1 MYNDQQHVAARLYF
15 SYIYFPVGPNTSF
28 VNNLKNKFLQMKTR
42 TLLSFI
48 GIFMILVPGTISAI
62 DTKDTR
68 LLQQPAISD
77 QHIAFIYAHDLWVA
91 NVDGSNPRR
100 LTVDEGDEMRPF
112 FSPDGKMIAFSAEY
126 DGNTDVFIVPV
137 EGGIPERLT
146 WHPGQD
152 IVSGFTPDGK
162 SVLFLSQRNVFTNRF
177 LQLFTVS
184 LEGGMPEQLEI
195 PNAYHACYSPDGK
208 QMAYT
213 PLADAFRQWKN
224 YRGGRTS
231 RIWLFSFDDHSV
243 VEIPRPEGESNDI
256 NPMWIGEKV
265 YFLSDRN
272 GEFNLYSYDTNT
284 SQIVQHTEFT
294 DFPVVNAAYSDNT
307 ILLEQSGYLHTYDT
321 ESGQVSKIT
330 VGIAADLLELRPR
343 YVKGRQYIRSAGISP
358 SGERAVFGFR
368 GEIITAPAD
377 KGDPRNITLSQGYHE
392 KSPAWSPDGSQ
403 IAYLSDASGEYR
415 LHLKAQDG
423 SGDAKGFDLKGT
435 GFYDNLEWSPDG
447 DKICYVDNGRNF
459 YYIDVT
465 SGKVTK
471 IDQDELYQP
480 GAFRE
485 IFGDWSSDS
494 KWIVYTKLMMNNF
507 QQVYLYSIDEGKSY
521 PVTDGLSHATEPVF
535 DQGGKYLY
543 FFASTD
549 AGPVVNWFDMSN
561 ADMEMTQNI
570 YLVTLSK
577 ETASPLAKE
586 SDEVK
591 INGDNGE
598 GDDDENGKDSEKDSG
613 KASKKDKKK
622 KGEDTEGE
630 EAVKV
635 VIDTD
640 RLQNRVLDVPVDAGS
655 YYGLGSSGEGEI
667 LYISNVD
674 GKRTMHKYS
683 LKDRKDEE
691 VAEIDNYTI
700 SADGK
705 KMLYI
710 KNGTYGIADA
720 GGKPAPDKGVI
731 NTGAIEVKIDP
742 AKEWPQIFDEAWRV
756 NRDYFYDPNM
766 HGADWPAMKEK
777 YAQFLPDLAC
787 RSDLNRVIRWMCSEL
802 AVGHHRVGGGE
813 SLNDPE
819 RVPGGLLGIDF
830 EVAEGR
836 YRITKIYE
844 GLNWNPDL
852 KSPLTEPGLNVNKGD
867 FILAVNGEKVTAEEN
882 FYRFFENTAGKIVSL
897 EIGPNADGSGSREI
911 RAVPVSNEYALRNR
925 DWVEGNLKK
934 VDEATD
940 GQVAYVYVPNTAGLG
955 HEYFKRYFFPQAN
968 KKAIIIDERFNGGG
982 ALADYYI
989 DILTRW
995 YQSHWNM
1002 RYTNDLKTPSASI
1015 QGPKVMLIDETAGSG
1030 GDMLP
1035 WMFRKFD
1042 VGTLVGKRT
1051 WGGLVGVL
1059 GFPELMDGG
1068 YVSAP
1073 NVAIWTKDGFV
1084 VENVGVPPDVEVEQ
1098 WPAEVIKGHDPQ
1110 LEKAIEIVMDQLR
1123 ADPPEVLVRP
1133 PYPVRVWQ

>member
-1 MYNDQQHVAARLYF
+1 MKALKV
-15 SYIYFPVGPNTSF
+15 FPIIA
-28 VNNLKNKFLQMKTR
+28 
-42 TLLSFI
+42 LL
-48 GIFMILVPGTISAI
+48 MILAPGKVTAI

-68 LLQQPAISD
+68 LLQQPAISE

-91 NVDGSNPRR
+91 NVDGSYPRR
-100 LTVDEGDEMRPF
+100 LTVDEGNESRPF
-112 FSPDGKMIAFSAEY
+112 FSPDGKFIAFSAEY
-126 DGNTDVFIVPV
+126 DGNTDVFYVPV
-137 EGGIPERLT
+137 EGGIPTRLT
-146 WHPGQD
+146 WHPGTD

-177 LQLFTVS
+177 LQLFTVPI
-184 LEGGMPEQLEI
+184 EGGMPEKLEI
-195 PNAYHACYSPDGK
+195 PNAFHACYSPDGK
-208 QMAYT
+208 KMAYT

-224 YRGGRTS
+224 YRGGRVS

-243 VEIPRPEGESNDI
+243 VEIPKPAGGSNDI
-256 NPMWIGEKV
+256 TPMWIGEKV

-272 GEFNLYSYDTNT
+272 GEFNLYAYDTNT
-284 SQIVQHTEFT
+284 GEIEQHTNFN
-294 DFPVVNAAYSDNT
+294 DFPITNASFDKHT
-307 ILLEQSGYLHTYDT
+307 IILEQSGYLHTYDT
-321 ESGQVSKIT
+321 RSGELSKIT
-330 VGIAADLLELRPR
+330 VGIATDLLELRPR
-343 YVKGRQYIRSAGISP
+343 YVNGSRYIRSSNVSP
-358 SGERAVFGFR
+358 AGERAVFDIR
-368 GEIITAPAD
+368 GEIITVPAD
-377 KGDPRNITLSQGYHE
+377 KGDPRNISQTPAAHE
-392 KSPAWSPDGSQ
+392 KFPAWSPDGTQ
-403 IAYLSDASGEYR
+403 VAYLSDASGEYQ

-423 SGDAKGFDLKGT
+423 MGDVKAFDLEGT
-435 GFYDNLEWSPDG
+435 GFYADLEWSPDG
-447 DKICYVDNGRNF
+447 KMICYVDNGRNF
-459 YYIDVT
+459 YYIDIT
-465 SGKVTK
+465 SGEITK

-480 GAFRE
+480 GAFRYV
-485 IFGDWSSDS
+485 FGDWSSDS
-494 KWIVYTKLMMNNF
+494 KWITYTKLMMNNF
-507 QQVYLYSIDEGKSY
+507 QQVYLYSIEEKRSY

-535 DQGGKYLY
+535 DQGDKYLY

-561 ADMEMTQNI
+561 ADMEMTENI
-570 YLVTLSK
+570 YLVTLAK
-577 ETASPLAKE
+577 DTPSPLAKE

-591 INGDNGE
+591 IQEEKSNDTEEDNG
-598 GDDDENGKDSEKDSG
+598 KSS
-613 KASKKDKKK
+613 KKK
-622 KGEDTEGE
+622 KKKNEDQESSGE
-630 EAVKV
+630 EATV
-635 VIDTD
+635 VIDTEGI
-640 RLQNRVLDVPVDAGS
+640 QNRILDVPVGAGS

-667 LYISNVD
+667 LYISNTD

-691 VAEIDNYTI
+691 VADIDNYTI

-705 KMLYI
+705 KMLYTQGQ
-710 KNGTYGIADA
+710 KYGIADA
-720 GGKPAPDKGVI
+720 GGKPAPDKGVL
-731 NTGAIEVKIDP
+731 NMDAIDVKIDP
-742 AKEWPQIFDEAWRV
+742 LKEWPQIFNEAWRV
-756 NRDYFYDPNM
+756 NRDYFYDPGM

-777 YAQFLPDLAC
+777 YAQFLPDLAS
-787 RSDLNRVIRWMCSEL
+787 RSDLNRVIQWMCSEL

-813 SLNDPE
+813 SLNDPK
-819 RVPGGLLGIDF
+819 RVSGGLLGIDF
-830 EVAEGR
+830 EVADGH

-844 GLNWNPDL
+844 GLNWNPNL
-852 KSPLTEPGLNVNKGD
+852 RSPLTEPGLNVKVGD
-867 FILAVNGEKVTAEEN
+867 FILAVNGEKITAEEN
-882 FYRFFENTAGKIVSL
+882 FYRFFENTAGKILKL
-897 EIGPNADGSGSREI
+897 EIGPSADGEDSREI
-911 RAVPVSNEYALRNR
+911 QAVPVSSEYALRNR

-934 VDEATD
+934 VNEATS

-955 HEYFKRYFFPQAN
+955 HEYFKRYFFPQAT
-968 KKAIIIDERFNGGG
+968 KKAIIVDERFNGGG

-989 DILTRW
+989 DILTRR

-1068 YVSAP
+1068 YVTAP

-1098 WPAEVIKGHDPQ
+1098 WPASVIDGHDPQ
-1110 LEKAIEIVMDQLR
+1110 LEKAIEIVMEQLR
-1123 ADPPEVLVRP
+1123 ANPPEEPERP